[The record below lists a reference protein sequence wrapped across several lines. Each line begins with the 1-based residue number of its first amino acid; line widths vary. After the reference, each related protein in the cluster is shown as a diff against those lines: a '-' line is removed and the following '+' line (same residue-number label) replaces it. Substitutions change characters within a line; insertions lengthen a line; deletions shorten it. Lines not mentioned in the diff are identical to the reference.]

1 MDNVC
6 FERRALVEIPE
17 PQPKIAGRLRRSYMD
32 VLSTRMSPLPNS
44 AISLSRRSRPL
55 VSCSRRPWIG
65 ESDSRGE
72 EEEDVKSPTTIS
84 SHQLVQL
91 LSSLILLKEKQKCT
105 DDSSKLK
112 LLLEDLLQ
120 KKASVYRSI
129 PYSRLGSNRD
139 AHCYRKAYPH
149 LLAFKRSCQE
159 GGQTLVRTGDWE
171 SVLEFVLA
179 GWRCTSELPQWDTTG
194 HNVLRQHCYSAL
206 ARHCSIALRH
216 HQPPANKA
224 REILRRLKT
233 ARGHNHQMS
242 SCVEELKQLLKD
254 LKH

>member
-1 MDNVC
+1 MANIC

-32 VLSTRMSPLPNS
+32 VLSTRVGSLQNS
-44 AISLSRRSRPL
+44 AASLTRRGRPL
-55 VSCSRRPWIG
+55 VSCSQRQWAD
-65 ESDSRGE
+65 ESDSRE
-72 EEEDVKSPTTIS
+72 EEEEKAPTVLS
-84 SHQLVQL
+84 SQQLVQL
-91 LSSLILLKEKQKCT
+91 LSSLILLEQKQKCT

-159 GGQTLVRTGDWE
+159 GSQTLVRCGDWE
-171 SVLEFVLA
+171 SVLEFALA
-179 GWRCTSELPQWDTTG
+179 GWRCTSELPHWDTAS
-194 HNVLRQHCYSAL
+194 HNELREHCYATL
-206 ARHCSIALRH
+206 AKHCSTALRH
-216 HQPPANKA
+216 HQPAPSKA
-224 REILRRLKT
+224 REILRRLKM
-233 ARGHNHQMS
+233 AQGHNQQMS